1 MASFADLGSK
11 LTFNDVD
18 SHKEQLSLLPCLR
31 NMVEVCAIIHFIKSN
46 IFKKKSI
53 FLT

>member
-11 LTFNDVD
+11 LTFNVD

-46 IFKKKSI
+46 ILKKKSI